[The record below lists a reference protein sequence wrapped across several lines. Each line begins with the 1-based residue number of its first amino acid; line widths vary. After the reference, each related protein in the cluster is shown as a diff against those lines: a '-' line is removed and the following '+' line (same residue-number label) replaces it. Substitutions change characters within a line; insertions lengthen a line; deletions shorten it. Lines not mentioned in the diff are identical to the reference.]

1 MGPNARLVRPQV
13 LVEHV
18 STTQVFR
25 KFHRIM
31 APKIVDREQR
41 HREILTAAFELF
53 VEKGYHKTTLGEI
66 ARSVGI
72 GQGTLYYYFPTKD
85 EIFWGVYNL
94 MMSHVEEGFR
104 HRLEAVNDPIERLEE
119 FFKLLFLN
127 FPEVGVFE
135 TPQEESEGGM
145 QWDQMVGF
153 SHVLMEFWLQ
163 AERSGKQEQF
173 YERIGQHQRSI
184 VQDVQTMFSVMDIA
198 EPEGLDHELM
208 AHLLLALHN
217 GLSIQLRMGVMP
229 KDTTILKRILNLFLR
244 RIRPECSATS
254 TNSTNQAQE
263 A

>member
-1 MGPNARLVRPQV
+1 MKANRIVPQV
-13 LVEHV
+13 VVQHQ

-25 KFHRIM
+25 KLHRIM

-66 ARSVGI
+66 AKAVGI

-104 HRLEAVNDPIERLEE
+104 QRLEAVDDPIERMEE
-119 FFKLLFLN
+119 FFKLMFLN

-135 TPQEESEGGM
+135 SPQEESDGGM

-163 AERSGKQEQF
+163 AERSGKQEPF

-184 VQDVQTMFSVMDIA
+184 VQDVQTMFTMMDIA

-229 KDTTILKRILNLFLR
+229 KDTTMLRRILNLFLQR
-244 RIRPECSATS
+244 LRPESSLTSAAP
-254 TNSTNQAQE
+254 TNQAQE